1 MKLLFN
7 EQTDFRAI
15 LGFLDADFSFKALKP
30 DLVEA
35 TDELIKII
43 GEPIYESIVGIYE
56 ADSSSY
62 EDTFF
67 LERVQY
73 CILLDAYR
81 HAAKG
86 SDLGHTPN
94 GRNNRIEENQ
104 KIAFEWQIE
113 RSDRDL
119 ERKYYKSIDALI
131 NYMDKKVSGWKTTD
145 AYKATHNLFIR
156 TVQEFEDYFIIDSSR
171 LLLLKL
177 APGIKKAENEQIIP
191 RITKDVFEALKTAIK
206 TDANNIDKGLV
217 SLIREALVYESLSW
231 AIPRMSAQLFPEGLL
246 QVADTSR
253 LTTAARMAVT
263 NNLAEALSQRFEKDA
278 KKAYLKIEEYVKPVV
293 LPSGQYQP
301 LSPNFNPEDNFVDC

>member
-7 EQTDFRAI
+7 EETDFREI
-15 LGFLDADFSFKALKP
+15 LGFLDGDYKFKVLKP
-30 DLVEA
+30 HLVAA
-35 TDELIKII
+35 TDELVKII
-43 GEPIYESIVGIYE
+43 GEPIYEALIGIYE
-56 ADSSSY
+56 SDSSSE
-62 EDTFF
+62 EDNFF

-73 CILLDAYR
+73 SIALDGYR
-81 HAAKG
+81 NSAKG
-86 SDLGHTPN
+86 GDLGHTPN
-94 GRNNRIEENQ
+94 GRNNRTEENQ
-104 KIAFEWQIE
+104 KIAFEWQID

-131 NYMDKKVSGWKTTD
+131 NYMDKKVSGWKSTD
-145 AYKATHNLFIR
+145 AYKSTHNLFIR

-191 RITKDVFEALKTAIK
+191 RITKDVFEVLKTGLKENA
-206 TDANNIDKGLV
+206 TDLDLNLLSI
-217 SLIREALVYESLSW
+217 IREALVYESLSW

-253 LTTAARMAVT
+253 LTTAARMSVT

-278 KKAYLKIEEYVKPVV
+278 KKAYLKIEEHVKPVII
-293 LPSGQYQP
+293 PAQDYQP
-301 LSPNFNPEDNFVDC
+301 IESNFNPDDNFVDC